1 MTADLEVLP
10 LPRVLEIDQGRE
22 EEDHVAAFVHDG
34 RAAVGAG
41 DFAGELVHAGFFGGL
56 VPAEVVVAV
65 GEVNVFFVEDGG
77 PLEGGACIGVN
88 IWL

>member
-1 MTADLEVLP
+1 MAADLKVLP
-10 LPRVLEIDQGRE
+10 FARVLEIDQGGE
-22 EEDHVAAFVHDG
+22 EEDHVATFVHDG

-77 PLEGGACIGVN
+77 PLERGAYIDVS